1 MTDLINLNIDQ
12 DLSTDA
18 MVAAIMPTLL
28 TAIKQKAFVKGY
40 EATDAEAL
48 GLVVSKF
55 CEWNSEA
62 ITEVAAQAL
71 EDSNFDALATDFRTS
86 QAYMHLHSESINEI
100 S

>member
-40 EATDAEAL
+40 EATDAEA
-48 GLVVSKF
+48 
-55 CEWNSEA
+55 EA
-62 ITEVAAQAL
+62 PTEKA
-71 EDSNFDALATDFRTS
+71 
-86 QAYMHLHSESINEI
+86 
-100 S
+100 

>member
-55 CEWNSEA
+55 CKWDAEA
-62 ITEVAAQAL
+62 ITEVAAEAF
-71 EDSNFDALATDFRTS
+71 EDANFDSLANDVRKATR
-86 QAYMHLHSESINEI
+86 YMEQS
-100 S
+100 